1 MKVGLGQ
8 YRSVLVGYVGPLW
21 RQALLLLAFLLA
33 GVGLQLVGPYF
44 LSQFVDVATRGG
56 SFAILTRLAI
66 LFLVI
71 TVGIQLLSV
80 AEAYVAEDLG
90 LNATNELRADL
101 TEHVLDL
108 DMTFHNSQTP
118 GVLIER
124 IDGDVGRLKNFFS
137 RFAVDLLGNG
147 LLMLGVL
154 VALTWI
160 DWRVSAALTM
170 FTVLTFLV
178 VYVSRDVAVPHFRAS
193 READAELFGFLEERL
208 AGTEDVR
215 ASGAT
220 AYVMRRFF
228 EQARKV
234 LRTQLK
240 ASLIGVST
248 FSLSVV
254 LFSIGSIIA
263 LGGGAILFQR
273 GEVTVGTV
281 FLIFRY
287 TQLLTGPIE
296 VIGRQVQDLQQAGA
310 SILRISDLLGTRT
323 RLEDAGTL
331 GLPEG
336 AHAVSFQNVSF
347 HYPVAEG
354 QGQPDWVLRDVSF
367 TLRPGTKL
375 GLLGRTGS
383 GKTTLTR
390 LLLRLYDPTEGAV
403 RLGGVPLPQLR
414 AEAVYKGVGMVTQE
428 IQLFHATVRENLSLF
443 DPNVDDAHMLEVL
456 HEVGLGPWYRS
467 LPEGLDSRL
476 APGGSDLSAGQAQLL
491 AFVRV
496 FLKDPGLV
504 ILDEASS
511 RLDLATERQLGRAI
525 DRLLE
530 GRTGIVIAHRLATV
544 RRVDEIMILDA
555 GRCIELGNRQVLAA
569 DPSSHFA
576 NLLRTG
582 LEEALA

>member
-8 YRSVLVGYVGPLW
+8 YRSVLVDYVGPLW

-33 GVGLQLVGPYF
+33 GVGLQLVSPYL
-44 LSQFVDVATRGG
+44 LSQFIDAATSGG
-56 SFAILTRLAI
+56 SYAVLVRLAV
-66 LFLVI
+66 LFLVL
-71 TVGIQLLSV
+71 TVGVQLLSV

-101 TEHVLDL
+101 TEHVLGL
-108 DMTFHNSQTP
+108 DMTFHNGQTP
-118 GVLIER
+118 GALIER

-154 VALTWI
+154 VALAWI
-160 DWRVSAALTM
+160 DLRVGAVLAV
-170 FTVLTFLV
+170 FTTLTFVV
-178 VYVSRDVAVPHFRAS
+178 VYTLRDVAVPHFRAS

-215 ASGAT
+215 SSGAT

-234 LRTQLK
+234 LHTQLK
-240 ASLIGVST
+240 ASLIGVCT
-248 FSLSVV
+248 FSLSAV
-254 LFSIGSIIA
+254 LFSLGSIIA

-273 GEVTVGTV
+273 GEVTIGTV

-310 SILRISDLLGTRT
+310 SILRISDLLNTKT
-323 RLEDAGTL
+323 RLEDAGML
-331 GLPEG
+331 ELPEG
-336 AHAVSFQNVSF
+336 APAVSFRNVSF
-347 HYPVAEG
+347 HYPVVEDRE
-354 QGQPDWVLRDVSF
+354 QPDWVLRDVSF
-367 TLRPGTKL
+367 TLEPGTKL

-403 RLGGVPLPQLR
+403 RLGGVPLPKLR
-414 AEAVYKGVGMVTQE
+414 AEAVHKGVGMVTQE

-443 DPNVDDAHMLEVL
+443 DPGIADAHMLEVL
-456 HEVGLGPWYRS
+456 HEVGLGSWYQS

-511 RLDLATERQLGRAI
+511 RLDPATERQLGRAI

-530 GRTGIVIAHRLATV
+530 GRTAIIIAHRLATV
-544 RRVDEIMILDA
+544 QRVDEIMILGG
-555 GRCIELGNRQVLAA
+555 GRCLEFGSRRALAA
-569 DPSSHFA
+569 DSSSHFA